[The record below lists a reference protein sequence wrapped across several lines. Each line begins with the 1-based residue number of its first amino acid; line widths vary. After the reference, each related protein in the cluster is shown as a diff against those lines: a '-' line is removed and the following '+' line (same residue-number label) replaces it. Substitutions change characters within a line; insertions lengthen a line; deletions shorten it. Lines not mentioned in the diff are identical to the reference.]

1 MWFTYKVMR
10 YLTAAA
16 LGLPVGETLL
26 LALAVAAVEV
36 EAYNFAP
43 ETKTGAAPPRSWRR
57 RKEERNF
64 IVHTH
69 TLSFDN
75 KTRQTKPTNQPGV
88 DRQKESLNHV
98 EREKNERKKDHKIT
112 RSQDHQKPEV

>member
-1 MWFTYKVMR
+1 MVSVTGMWFTYKVMR

-43 ETKTGAAPPRSWRR
+43 ETKTGAVPPRSWRR
-57 RKEERNF
+57 RREERNF
-64 IVHTH
+64 IVRIHS
-69 TLSFDN
+69 LSLLII
-75 KTRQTKPTNQPGV
+75 KHVKPNQPTSLELT
-88 DRQKESLNHV
+88 DRKSPS
-98 EREKNERKKDHKIT
+98 IT
-112 RSQDHQKPEV
+112 